1 MYRGPGP
8 RGSRLEQH
16 VRGARVL
23 AVVIDS
29 SHVRALSFKEGKV
42 QQELGSGI
50 LCVESAFYLPPV
62 PDKDASELFYLDLYF
77 RNSPALHSTK
87 STVRFHTRLNS
98 IHLIQDLKSNKK
110 KTPEKRI
117 LQFSMLHLFQHFSPA
132 NPQDFSGIFQI

>member
-1 MYRGPGP
+1 M
-8 RGSRLEQH
+8 LT
-16 VRGARVL
+16 
-23 AVVIDS
+23 VVIDS

-110 KTPEKRI
+110 KAPEKKNN

-132 NPQDFSGIFQI
+132 NPQDFSGIFQS